1 MSKSKN
7 RSAAQFFGVPLICVS
22 TMVALFASIAPQA
35 LAGDQLP
42 PVIERAMQ
50 RFDFDPDGL
59 SVMVQNVETG
69 DVLLDYQAHVPRNPA
84 STMKLLT
91 TYASLD
97 TLTPGHLWNTKV
109 YTFGDIDA
117 NGVLHGDLAI
127 RGGGDPF
134 FVEETLWKML
144 MELRRRGLRSITG
157 DLLLDNSLFDLDRED
172 PAAFDGEPL
181 RAYNVA
187 PDALLFNLKVVRF
200 WFEPDADSR
209 SVKVSS
215 LPRLPNLEIVND
227 LKLVPGRCRGYMR
240 GIEIDAEPNG
250 NRVRFHGRFPDG
262 CRRYSFGRTLLD
274 HDSYA
279 YGLFRS
285 LWESLGGTLEGGY
298 RRVVVDDSQKP
309 LMSWQ
314 SRSYGELIRLIN
326 KHSNNVMTR
335 QVFLTLGSHYFGE
348 PASLTKA
355 RDAVRVW
362 LDEQRID
369 FDSLVID
376 NGERLAPAAFNDDDN
391 LEIIRRIT
399 RDAGSDY
406 KVGAKDVRAR
416 DVQMLFADAST
427 GAHSPALVRQGQISE
442 LINAR
447 PKARR
452 RILEEAAGISGLYQR
467 RHEAELKLRGAET
480 NLSRVDDVIEQL
492 AAQLAQLAR
501 QAKQAARY
509 RELSE
514 ALRHAEGL
522 LLYRRWREAND
533 AAVAAETVLT
543 ERVTAA
549 SEAERTARAAVAE
562 RARQEETL
570 PPLREEEAIAAAVL
584 QRLTVQRDTLADE
597 EARAEAAIETLQGRI
612 EQLARDTERED
623 ALNHDAGETIA
634 RLEEEGETLTAEAEG
649 HEARLEEAATEARD
663 AASVLQDRESAHAQL
678 TEDVA
683 RLAARHQSAQRLR
696 DDAQRTLERSESE
709 ATSAT
714 AAAKEAQAAEGAA
727 ETALT
732 AADALLADTTAAA
745 TAAEAALVDADET
758 RATAQTR
765 EAQARA
771 GRSEAE
777 GEVSALQAEVAAL
790 ARLVERDTAE
800 GGQVL
805 DLLKVKTGYEKA
817 LGAALADDL
826 RAPAVQGE
834 AKTGWTLLP
843 AYDTPQPLP
852 DGIRALADHVSIP
865 DVLARRLTQ
874 VGLVDRADGPRLQS
888 ALKPGQRIVSREGDL
903 WRWDGFRAGAEDA
916 PSAAALRLQQ
926 LNRLQELKQDLV
938 EARAR
943 ADGAA
948 RAHEH
953 LKSELQTAT
962 EADAAAREER
972 RAADQAVTEA
982 SRALSRAEAD
992 RNIAAGKLESLR
1004 MAASRHEEMAL
1015 DARTRLKEAEAAL
1028 AELGDLDAAR
1038 AEAEEVRV
1046 TVEAARMLMMTR
1058 RSAHDA
1064 LRRTGA
1070 ARVARATGDRIPSA
1084 CHGKHAARSSSAAKS
1099 RAS

>member
-376 NGERLAPAAFNDDDN
+376 NGSGLS
-391 LEIIRRIT
+391 
-399 RDAGSDY
+399 RDARMS
-406 KVGAKDVRAR
+406 A
-416 DVQMLFADAST
+416 
-427 GAHSPALVRQGQISE
+427 
-442 LINAR
+442 
-447 PKARR
+447 
-452 RILEEAAGISGLYQR
+452 
-467 RHEAELKLRGAET
+467 
-480 NLSRVDDVIEQL
+480 
-492 AAQLAQLAR
+492 
-501 QAKQAARY
+501 
-509 RELSE
+509 RELTE
-514 ALRHAEGL
+514 LLRHAWRSPFMPEFISSLSLAGTDGTVS
-522 LLYRRWREAND
+522 RRHKRGE
-533 AAVAAETVLT
+533 LT
-543 ERVTAA
+543 GRAHLKTGRLDDVTALA
-549 SEAERTARAAVAE
+549 GY
-562 RARQEETL
+562 L
-570 PPLREEEAIAAAVL
+570 
-584 QRLTVQRDTLADE
+584 LADDGTRYALAILHNDKGVHRGGG
-597 EARAEAAIETLQGRI
+597 EAVQ
-612 EQLARDTERED
+612 
-623 ALNHDAGETIA
+623 
-634 RLEEEGETLTAEAEG
+634 
-649 HEARLEEAATEARD
+649 
-663 AASVLQDRESAHAQL
+663 
-678 TEDVA
+678 
-683 RLAARHQSAQRLR
+683 
-696 DDAQRTLERSESE
+696 
-709 ATSAT
+709 
-714 AAAKEAQAAEGAA
+714 
-727 ETALT
+727 
-732 AADALLADTTAAA
+732 DALLRWLYNYQTPIQAQSDQAGRVL
-745 TAAEAALVDADET
+745 AAE
-758 RATAQTR
+758 
-765 EAQARA
+765 
-771 GRSEAE
+771 
-777 GEVSALQAEVAAL
+777 
-790 ARLVERDTAE
+790 
-800 GGQVL
+800 
-805 DLLKVKTGYEKA
+805 
-817 LGAALADDL
+817 
-826 RAPAVQGE
+826 
-834 AKTGWTLLP
+834 
-843 AYDTPQPLP
+843 
-852 DGIRALADHVSIP
+852 
-865 DVLARRLTQ
+865 
-874 VGLVDRADGPRLQS
+874 
-888 ALKPGQRIVSREGDL
+888 
-903 WRWDGFRAGAEDA
+903 
-916 PSAAALRLQQ
+916 
-926 LNRLQELKQDLV
+926 
-938 EARAR
+938 
-943 ADGAA
+943 
-948 RAHEH
+948 
-953 LKSELQTAT
+953 
-962 EADAAAREER
+962 
-972 RAADQAVTEA
+972 
-982 SRALSRAEAD
+982 
-992 RNIAAGKLESLR
+992 
-1004 MAASRHEEMAL
+1004 
-1015 DARTRLKEAEAAL
+1015 
-1028 AELGDLDAAR
+1028 
-1038 AEAEEVRV
+1038 
-1046 TVEAARMLMMTR
+1046 
-1058 RSAHDA
+1058 
-1064 LRRTGA
+1064 
-1070 ARVARATGDRIPSA
+1070 
-1084 CHGKHAARSSSAAKS
+1084 
-1099 RAS
+1099 